1 MSNTSID
8 SLKSFSDSVKNTTY
22 LIIVGLVLIIVT
34 YGTKIS
40 KSSFLSLIIKIGIVG
55 LYLYVFTTV
64 YKSLGIIFNTKGLFL
79 DPSMAKVKLFF
90 ILYCLFELIVLILV
104 FYIFYTIF
112 K

>member
-1 MSNTSID
+1 MSNTSIE

-22 LIIVGLVLIIVT
+22 LIIVGLVLIIIT

-55 LYLYVFTTV
+55 LYLYVFTIV
-64 YKSLGIIFNTKGLFL
+64 YKSLQSIFNTNGLFIE
-79 DPSMAKVKLFF
+79 PSMSKVKMFF
-90 ILYCLFELIVLILV
+90 ILYCAFEIMVVLLV